1 MSEVE
6 VAINGRNYQVACDDG
21 QEAHLAELG
30 EYVDRRVKQLVTA
43 VGQVGDSRL
52 LVMVSLMIADELAET
67 YADLKK
73 ITSES
78 EPSVS
83 SEQLEERAAEIVDA
97 AAARIEAATAG
108 FARDAAPS
116 E

>member
-1 MSEVE
+1 MPQVE
-6 VAINGRNYQVACDDG
+6 VAINGRNYEIACDDG
-21 QEAHLAELG
+21 EEAHLAQLG
-30 EYVDRRVKQLVTA
+30 EYVDRRVKELITA

-52 LVMVSLMIADELAET
+52 LVMASLLIADELAET

-73 ITSES
+73 STSEA
-78 EPSVS
+78 EVSVS
-83 SEQLEERAAEIVDA
+83 PEQLENRVAEIVDA

-108 FARDAAPS
+108 LAEATPAA

>member
-1 MSEVE
+1 MPQVY
-6 VAINGRNYQVACDDG
+6 VAINGRNYQIACGDG
-21 QEAHLAELG
+21 EEAHLAQLG
-30 EYVDRRVKQLVTA
+30 DYVDRRVKELVTA

-67 YADLKK
+67 YAELKK
-73 ITSES
+73 STSEA
-78 EPSVS
+78 EAAVS
-83 SEQLEERAAEIVDA
+83 PQQLEDRVAEIVDA

-108 FARDAAPS
+108 LTGGVA

>member
-1 MSEVE
+1 MPEVE
-6 VAINGRNYQVACDDG
+6 VAINGRNYQIACGDG
-21 QEAHLAELG
+21 EEAHLAQLG
-30 EYVDRRVKQLVTA
+30 EYVDRRVKELVTA

-73 ITSES
+73 STSAAEAA
-78 EPSVS
+78 VS
-83 SEQLEERAAEIVDA
+83 PEQLEDRIAEIVDA

-108 FARDAAPS
+108 LAGGTSGAD
-116 E
+116 